1 VAIAGV
7 ASELAAFRRGIDY
20 QTYDAEGW
28 TIAASETGTKFPN
41 QHTGHGMFVS
51 IEKVDTF

>member
-1 VAIAGV
+1 MLGNLGDIPAVP
-7 ASELAAFRRGIDY
+7 IDY

-41 QHTGHGMFVS
+41 QHTGRAMFVS